1 MQNKDIK
8 TLIQLLSRLPGLGPR
23 SGRRAALHLIKNKD
37 QFLNP
42 LRETLG
48 IVGDSVRQ
56 CAFCGNLDT
65 TEKCYICLDDKRDHS
80 CVCVVAEVEDLWA
93 MERAQVFSGTYHV
106 LGGTLS
112 AIDGIGPDK
121 LAIQHLINHIK
132 TGTIKEIIIALS
144 ATLEGQTTA
153 HYLVDRIQDFDVQ
166 VTRIAHGMPVGGELD
181 YLDEGTISAALKAR
195 TPL

>member
-1 MQNKDIK
+1 M
-8 TLIQLLSRLPGLGPR
+8 G
-23 SGRRAALHLIKNKD
+23 
-37 QFLNP
+37 
-42 LRETLG
+42 E
-48 IVGDSVRQ
+48 SVRQ
-56 CAFCGNLDT
+56 CTVCGNLDT
-65 TEKCYICLDDKRDHS
+65 TEKCYVCLDDRRDHS

-93 MERAQVFSGTYHV
+93 MERASIFSGVYHV

-112 AIDGIGPDK
+112 AIDGVGPDK
-121 LAIQHLINHIK
+121 LTIQHLINRAK

-153 HYLVDRIQDFDVQ
+153 HYLVDRIQGFDVQ